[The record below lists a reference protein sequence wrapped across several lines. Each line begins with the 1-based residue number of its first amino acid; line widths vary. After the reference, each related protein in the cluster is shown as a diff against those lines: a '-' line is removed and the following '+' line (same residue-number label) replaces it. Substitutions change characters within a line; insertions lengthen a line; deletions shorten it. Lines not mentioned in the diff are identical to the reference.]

1 KGKEITMS
9 LLEGV
14 LGTPI
19 AEQVDGIRN
28 KLIDVIMPRAGIDID
43 AGVRAKLEAEIKIN
57 LDEKLLTLVKQLE
70 YVVGKSKTALSELL
84 DEAFKGL
91 SNLRSEVEVIVDKFL
106 AAFNPDQ
113 LKAKLIDPIFDKLEK
128 LEDKIFKDIDRLI
141 DKIDVIFTG
150 TGEELKNAIQTLI
163 DPALLIPNPFDQC
176 RRLQGLEWTIGT
188 SFTLVQIYRFRE
200 CKVLEKLDEN
210 TKIQDLVDA
219 YGGLQLNAW
228 KMACVSRGAPGL
240 QKNVMQD
247 WIKYGQLISLWSQFS
262 MSLTPLQAAE
272 EAIKKLEDARLEFLT
287 KSSEID
293 SINTELKKTKDEL
306 VATKQ
311 ALESQILSSISTLRN
326 DVETGSVV
334 AQRAVMLQARDRNHW
349 LRFHRVDATN
359 HDLFELWRTDGNW
372 FPTIRVQASD
382 KLLARD
388 EGHWMRHKG
397 VDAANQDCYGLL
409 RSDGVWFNLIQV
421 AATGNLP

>member
-1 KGKEITMS
+1 MS
-9 LLEGV
+9 FVEV
-14 LGTPI
+14 LGAPI
-19 AEQVDGIRN
+19 AEQVDSIRE

-43 AGVRAKLEAEIKIN
+43 AGLRAKLEAEIKIN
-57 LDEKLLTLVKQLE
+57 LDEKFLALVKQLE

-106 AAFNPDQ
+106 AAFNPAQ
-113 LKAKLIDPIFDKLEK
+113 IRAKLIEPIFDRLEK

-150 TGEELKNAIQTLI
+150 TSEELKNAIQSLI
-163 DPALLIPNPFDQC
+163 DPGLLIPNPFDEC
-176 RRLQGLEWTIGT
+176 RRRQNLEWTLGT

-210 TKIQDLVDA
+210 TKIQDLVDS

-247 WIKYGQLISLWSQFS
+247 WIKYGQLINLWSQFS
-262 MSLTPLQAAE
+262 MSMTPLQAAE
-272 EAIKKLEDARLEFLT
+272 EAIRKLEDARLEFLA
-287 KSSEID
+287 KSSQID
-293 SINTELKKTKDEL
+293 NINTDLKKTKDEL
-306 VATKQ
+306 ATTKQ
-311 ALESQILSSISTLRN
+311 ALESQIASSVSALRN
-326 DVETGSVV
+326 DVETGSVI
-334 AQRAVMLQARDRNHW
+334 AHKAVMLQARDRNHW

-359 HDLFELWRTDGNW
+359 HDLFELWRTDGEW
-372 FPTIRVQASD
+372 FATIRVQAAD
-382 KLLARD
+382 RLLARD
-388 EGHWMRHKG
+388 EAHWMRHKG
-397 VDAANQDCYGLL
+397 VDGANQDCYGLL
-409 RSDGVWFNLIQV
+409 RSDGTWFNLIQV
-421 AATGNLP
+421 AATGDLP

>member
-1 KGKEITMS
+1 MS

-141 DKIDVIFTG
+141 
-150 TGEELKNAIQTLI
+150 
-163 DPALLIPNPFDQC
+163 
-176 RRLQGLEWTIGT
+176 
-188 SFTLVQIYRFRE
+188 
-200 CKVLEKLDEN
+200 
-210 TKIQDLVDA
+210 
-219 YGGLQLNAW
+219 
-228 KMACVSRGAPGL
+228 
-240 QKNVMQD
+240 
-247 WIKYGQLISLWSQFS
+247 
-262 MSLTPLQAAE
+262 
-272 EAIKKLEDARLEFLT
+272 
-287 KSSEID
+287 
-293 SINTELKKTKDEL
+293 
-306 VATKQ
+306 
-311 ALESQILSSISTLRN
+311 
-326 DVETGSVV
+326 
-334 AQRAVMLQARDRNHW
+334 
-349 LRFHRVDATN
+349 
-359 HDLFELWRTDGNW
+359 
-372 FPTIRVQASD
+372 
-382 KLLARD
+382 
-388 EGHWMRHKG
+388 
-397 VDAANQDCYGLL
+397 
-409 RSDGVWFNLIQV
+409 
-421 AATGNLP
+421 